1 MHGDYNSIFLLV
13 FNDSC
18 AGFREYNMA
27 LKRGIKFMLKL
38 GNSWQMKR
46 LLKSFVVLAH
56 IAYFGFN

>member
-1 MHGDYNSIFLLV
+1 MV

-18 AGFREYNMA
+18 KGFREYNITR
-27 LKRGIKFMLKL
+27 KRGIKFMLKL

-46 LLKSFVVLAH
+46 LLKFFVVLAH